1 MIQKMKIE
9 SHKRKKTEL
18 VDVRLKWVS
27 HVMEIAHV
35 QESMGN
41 AYLLAHVNKEES
53 VPVTLTK
60 LL

>member
-1 MIQKMKIE
+1 MIQKMKME
-9 SHKRKKTEL
+9 SHKRNKTEL

-27 HVMEIAHV
+27 CVMEIVHV

-53 VPVTLTK
+53 VSVALTK